1 MTERQKIEQFDKIKT
16 LLDSMDKDSQRLIV
30 WSHLSYLIEQDGFN
44 NLSWLLDRT
53 GELIERANRELL
65 SPYQ

>member
-1 MTERQKIEQFDKIKT
+1 MTEKQKIEQFDKIKV

-30 WSHLSYLIEQDGFN
+30 WSHLSYLIEQDGFKS
-44 NLSWLLDRT
+44 LSWLLDRT
-53 GELIERANRELL
+53 GELIEKANRELL